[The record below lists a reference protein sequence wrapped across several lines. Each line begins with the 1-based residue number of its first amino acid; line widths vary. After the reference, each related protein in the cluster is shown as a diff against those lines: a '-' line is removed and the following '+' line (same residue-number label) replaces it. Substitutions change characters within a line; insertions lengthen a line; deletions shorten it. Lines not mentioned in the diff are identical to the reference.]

1 MDSIKKICNIVEDK
15 TYGDYHRKYYEER
28 KTELNAKRA
37 ENIRKMRPKCE
48 LENCT
53 EYGRESYK
61 GYCVRCFV
69 HLFPEEKVATCFKTK
84 ESSVVQFIK
93 DTYYDKDWIFDK
105 KIAGGCSRF
114 RPDIFL
120 DCLTH
125 SLIIEVDENQHE
137 SYEAICENKRLMT
150 LFVDLGE
157 RPVVLIRFNPDGY
170 ITKDGCKVNSC
181 FVYKNKCGLPSIRN
195 KNQWNN
201 RLNILRNTIDTMIND
216 VPTKEI
222 SIHHLFYDEDI

>member
-1 MDSIKKICNIVEDK
+1 MKDKFLKELCEVLSFDPNKSSYSEAQKESIKN
-15 TYGDYHRKYYEER
+15 YRER
-28 KTELNAKRA
+28 KKLQGISTYVSSGNKKCYEKKKALK
-37 ENIRKMRPKCE
+37 PKCE

-170 ITKDGCKVNSC
+170 ITKDG
-181 FVYKNKCGLPSIRN
+181 Y
-195 KNQWNN
+195 
-201 RLNILRNTIDTMIND
+201 
-216 VPTKEI
+216 I
-222 SIHHLFYDEDI
+222 SKDGFMFCL